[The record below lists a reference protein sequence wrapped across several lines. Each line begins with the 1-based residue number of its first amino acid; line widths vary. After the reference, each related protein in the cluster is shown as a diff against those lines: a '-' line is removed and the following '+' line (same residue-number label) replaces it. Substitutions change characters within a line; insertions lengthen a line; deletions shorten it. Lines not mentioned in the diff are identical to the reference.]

1 MDGGKGVA
9 GVNRAFK
16 GVGTDDLGDVAD
28 LCHIQLG
35 GHAWRHILADGR
47 CCKQDMAVMA
57 CHGQHLGRKV
67 LCQGIGQSRAVGMQH
82 LGHACHLGN
91 GTRHF
96 RSVVSG
102 HQYMHL
108 ACTLGRR
115 CHGVACNR
123 LQRVVVMFGN
133 DQYCHVVSPE

>member
-1 MDGGKGVA
+1 MPEYVYLYALPYEIYKKYSLRKYGFHGTSHRYVSARAAELLGKPIEEL
-9 GVNRAFK
+9 K
-16 GVGTDDLGDVAD
+16 
-28 LCHIQLG
+28 I
-35 GHAWRHILADGR
+35 I
-47 CCKQDMAVMA
+47 
-57 CHGQHLGRKV
+57 
-67 LCQGIGQSRAVGMQH
+67 S
-82 LGHACHLGN
+82 CHLGN
-91 GTRHF
+91 GARHF